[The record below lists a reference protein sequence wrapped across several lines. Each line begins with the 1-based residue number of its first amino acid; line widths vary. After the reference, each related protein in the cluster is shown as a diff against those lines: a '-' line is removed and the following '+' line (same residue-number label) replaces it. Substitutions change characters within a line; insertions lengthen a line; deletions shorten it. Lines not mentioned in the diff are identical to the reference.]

1 MRNKEIKERRDIA
14 LIERVRDTTPIV
26 ILFSIRTNRDTR
38 VIELLIEM
46 KGEIRKSREKEVI
59 KRVKRGGRF
68 LRVNTR

>member
-1 MRNKEIKERRDIA
+1 MA

-26 ILFSIRTNRDTR
+26 IPFSIRTNRDTG

-59 KRVKRGGRF
+59 KRVKGGGRF